1 MKSPQPSSA
10 EPFLPLVLTIPS
22 LQRAARGCEGCP
34 LFARATQ
41 TVFGEGP
48 EDARLVMVGEQ
59 PGDHED
65 QEGRPFVGNAGKLLD
80 RALKEAGLDRS
91 EIYVTNAVKHFK
103 WEERG
108 KRRIHKKPNAAEINA
123 CRPWLDAE
131 ISVVKPQVI
140 ACLGATAAQ
149 ALMGRA
155 FKVTEERGKFFES
168 RWGPYVTATVHPSSL
183 LRITV
188 EEERLREFGRFVADL
203 KAIGEKL
210 VG

>member
-168 RWGPYVTATVHPSSL
+168 GWGPYVTATVHPSSL

>member
-91 EIYVTNAVKHFK
+91 KIYVTNAVKHFK